1 MLPSLKRKA
10 QLTGLIGIGVLL
22 ASSVYIHQFTPLN
35 AAQWLLFAG
44 SLWAYAWWQ
53 LWQGL
58 DLNRSSAQHTL
69 YETLGVANYLSVVR
83 GGLIA
88 TTSGFLLQPPAT
100 EVAAWIP
107 GVIYTVAAI
116 LDRIDGFV
124 ARRSNRTSLL
134 GSKLDTTYDA
144 LGLLIAPL
152 LALNY
157 GKVHWSFLLVSVA
170 YYFFCWGLYWRRT
183 HNLPVYPLL
192 PSQLRRTLA
201 GFQMGCVALLLLPC
215 FHPSFTTTVALVFM
229 LPILLGFV
237 IDWLVV
243 SGRITTPVYTRI
255 FFQRLASY
263 DSSIFQPITRA
274 TLVIAVLLLMSDDY
288 FSGTTAMY
296 FALIATAM
304 VLLGFAGRIGAI
316 AILLLTGLMQ
326 GDNIINTL
334 VLVLIVCSTSV
345 MLLGTGRF
353 SLWQWDD
360 RWINRRDGEEAE

>member
-1 MLPSLKRKA
+1 MLQSLKHQA
-10 QLTGLIGIGVLL
+10 QLTGLIGIGLL
-22 ASSVYIHQFTPLN
+22 FASFVCIHQFTSFN
-35 AAQWLLFAG
+35 AEQWLLFAG
-44 SLWAYAWWQ
+44 SAWAYVWWQ
-53 LWQGL
+53 LWKGL
-58 DLNRSSAQHTL
+58 DLNRTSAQNAL
-69 YETLGVANYLSVVR
+69 YPTLGLANYLSILR

-88 TTSGFLLQPPAT
+88 ATSGFLLQPPTT
-100 EVAAWIP
+100 ELAAWIP
-107 GVIYTVAAI
+107 GMLYTLAAI

-124 ARRSNRTSLL
+124 ARRSNSTSLL

-183 HNLPVYPLL
+183 HNLPASPLL

-215 FHPSFTTTVALVFM
+215 FHPLFTTTVALVFM

-237 IDWLVV
+237 VDWLVV
-243 SGRITTPVYTRI
+243 TGRITTPVYTRI
-255 FFQRLASY
+255 FLQDLASY
-263 DSSIFQPITRA
+263 NSIIVQPIARA
-274 TLVIAVLLLMSDDY
+274 VLCIAVLLLVNDNY
-288 FSGTTAMY
+288 FSGTTTMY

-304 VLLGFAGRIGAI
+304 VFLGFAGRIGAI

-326 GDNIINTL
+326 GDNMINTL
-334 VLVLIVCSTSV
+334 LLVLIVCSTSV

-353 SLWQWDD
+353 SLWKWDD

>member
-1 MLPSLKRKA
+1 MLQSLKHKT
-10 QLTGLIGIGVLL
+10 QLTGLIGIGLL
-22 ASSVYIHQFTPLN
+22 FISFGCIRQFTSLN
-35 AAQWLLFAG
+35 AVQWLLFAG
-44 SLWAYAWWQ
+44 SVWAYVWWQ

-58 DLNRSSAQHTL
+58 DLNRASSSHAL
-69 YETLGVANYLSVVR
+69 YPTLGMANHLSVLR

-88 TTSGFLLQPPAT
+88 ATSGFLLQPPAT
-100 EVAAWIP
+100 DVAAWIP
-107 GVIYTVAAI
+107 GMFYTAASI

-134 GSKLDTTYDA
+134 GGKLDTTYDA

-152 LALNY
+152 LAFNY
-157 GKVHWSFLLVSVA
+157 GKVHWSFLLISVA

-183 HNLPVYPLL
+183 HNSPVYPLL
-192 PSQLRRTLA
+192 PNQLRRTLA
-201 GFQMGCVALLLLPC
+201 GFQMGCVAFLLLPC
-215 FHPSFTTTVALVFM
+215 FHASFTTTVALVFM
-229 LPILLGFV
+229 LPILSGFV
-237 IDWLVV
+237 VDWLVV
-243 SGRITTPVYTRI
+243 SGRITTSFYTRI
-255 FFQRLASY
+255 FSQNLASY
-263 DSSIFQPITRA
+263 NSIIFQPIART
-274 TLVIAVLLLMSDDY
+274 TLVIAVLLLVNDSY

-296 FALIATAM
+296 FALTATAM

-316 AILLLTGLMQ
+316 AILLLMGLMQ

-334 VLVLIVCSTSV
+334 VLILIVCSTSV